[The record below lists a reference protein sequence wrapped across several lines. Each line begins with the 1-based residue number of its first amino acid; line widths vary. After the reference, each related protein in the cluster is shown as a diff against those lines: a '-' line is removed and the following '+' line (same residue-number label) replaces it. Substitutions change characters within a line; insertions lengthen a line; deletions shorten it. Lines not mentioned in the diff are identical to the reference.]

1 MAVKV
6 DTEGN
11 TDLLILWKSLGRDIF
26 TMDVIFCGKGLV
38 LRKS

>member
-6 DTEGN
+6 ETEGN
-11 TDLLILWKSLGRDIF
+11 TDSLILCKSLGRDVF
-26 TMDVIFCGKGLV
+26 TVDVIFCGKGLV